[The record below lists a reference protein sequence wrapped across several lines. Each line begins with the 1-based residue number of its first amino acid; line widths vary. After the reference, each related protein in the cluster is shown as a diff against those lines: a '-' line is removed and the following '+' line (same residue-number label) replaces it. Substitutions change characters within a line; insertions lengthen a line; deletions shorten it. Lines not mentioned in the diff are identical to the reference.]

1 MLHFPVLLEE
11 SIDFLIHD
19 IDGHYLDCTYG
30 RGGHSK
36 LILEMI
42 SNNGFLSAFDKDPDS
57 ISFASNIKVPNFK
70 IYHDSFKNLEQHIE
84 RQTIDGIIYDLGTCS
99 THFDDPK
106 RGFSFNKDG
115 PLDMRFNNTKGIPLS
130 DWINTA
136 NEENIVEVLFKLGD
150 ERHARLIANEI
161 CKQRKYNPILRTTEL
176 ARIIEQIYPNKKQK
190 IHPATKSFQAFRIFL
205 NSELEDLKLSLEAAK
220 KVIKKKGVI
229 VTIAFHSLEDN
240 IIKNSFKPSLK
251 SFPKDIPVNNIEEK
265 DFTCIAKKIRPSEKE
280 IKMNNRSRSA
290 IMRVFQKI

>member
-11 SIDFLIHD
+11 SIDFLIRD
-19 IDGHYLDCTYG
+19 VDGHYIDCTYG

-57 ISFASNIKVPNFK
+57 VSFASNIKAPNFK
-70 IYHDSFKNLEQHIE
+70 IYHDSFKNLEQHIR

-99 THFDDPK
+99 THFDDPN

-136 NEENIVEVLFKLGD
+136 SEENIVDVLFKFGD
-150 ERHARLIANEI
+150 ERYARLIANEI
-161 CKQRKYNPILRTTEL
+161 CKKRKCKLISRTTEL

-205 NSELEDLKLSLEAAK
+205 NSELEDLKLSLDAAK
-220 KVIKKKGVI
+220 RIIKKKGVI

-240 IIKNSFKPSLK
+240 IIKKSFKPLLK
-251 SFPKDIPVNNIEEK
+251 SFPKDIPINNVEEK
-265 DFTCIAKKIRPSEKE
+265 DFTCLAKKIRPSAEE